1 MGFANRTRA
10 RTGSARGGESVP
22 EPAGLDGRWR
32 LERLDGFLPPLGFMR
47 KEIAGSRGRTLVG
60 GVPFRF
66 RVAGRELRYRVP
78 LIGLVDVVDAGEG
91 DTRRGQARLFGRT
104 VGSFLMTRE

>member
-1 MGFANRTRA
+1 
-10 RTGSARGGESVP
+10 
-22 EPAGLDGRWR
+22 
-32 LERLDGFLPPLGFMR
+32 MR
-47 KEIAGSRGRTLVG
+47 KEIARSRGRTLVG